1 MQQETICISL
11 FVILTRWVNIVIN
24 AYDRGALEWF
34 HRCARTGPVPF
45 QSFGEVHATS
55 SIHKIVIH
63 NPIFQ
68 KVLCEMH
75 TVKTGHCLFFMG
87 NPPYFMICRILSHYT
102 I

>member
-1 MQQETICISL
+1 MQQETILHQPLCN
-11 FVILTRWVNIVIN
+11 FLTRWVNIVIN

-68 KVLCEMH
+68 KVLCEC
-75 TVKTGHCLFFMG
+75 TQ
-87 NPPYFMICRILSHYT
+87 
-102 I
+102 